1 MLMKTLFR
9 IVLLLYVAASLVEA
23 SRIKDITNIAGGR
36 DNQLFGYGIVVG
48 LAGAGDGSS
57 NEVTL
62 QSVANS
68 LEAFGVKITT
78 DDLKSNNVAAVI
90 VTANIGPFLKEGT
103 KIDVTIS
110 SIGDA
115 TTIQG
120 GVLLQT
126 PLQGA
131 DGVVYAVAQ
140 GPVAVGGFLEGV
152 DGATFQKNH
161 PTVGIIP
168 SGAIVE
174 REIPVDVI
182 EDNSVNLLLQHP
194 DYATAVRMADAINN
208 QYPGAAQAMDPSNV
222 NVHLPDEFVGQEINF
237 IAHLGMIEVVPDVRA
252 RVIIN
257 ERTGTIV
264 ATQNVR
270 ISKVAISH
278 GPLTVSISQTTEV
291 SQPNP
296 FAPRARGNNEPQ
308 QGAEGDPTFGPGGQ
322 TVAFDNAETQ
332 VEERMGGFQVI
343 DELPTI
349 DRLTAALNALGVSTR
364 EMMSI
369 FQSLK
374 AAGALQAELIME

>member
-1 MLMKTLFR
+1 MKTLLQ
-9 IVLLLYVAASLVEA
+9 ITLLLLLSAALAEA
-23 SRIKDITNIAGGR
+23 SRIKDITNVAGGR

-48 LAGAGDGSS
+48 LSGAGDGSS

-68 LEAFGVKITT
+68 LETFGVNITT

-90 VTANIGPFLKEGT
+90 VTADIGAFIKEGSR
-103 KIDVTIS
+103 IDVTVS

-140 GPVAVGGFLEGV
+140 GSLAVGGFLEGI

-161 PTVGIIP
+161 PTVGKIP
-168 SGAIVE
+168 GGAIVE
-174 REIPVDVI
+174 REIPASVV

-194 DYATAVRMADAINN
+194 DYATSVRMADAING
-208 QYPGAAQAMDPSNV
+208 QYPGTAQAMDPTKV
-222 NVHLPDEFVGQEINF
+222 NVRVPDEFLGQEINF
-237 IAHLGMIEVVPDVRA
+237 IAHLGMVEVVPDVRA

-270 ISKVAISH
+270 VSKVAISH

-296 FAPRARGNNEPQ
+296 LAPEANGQNAPQ
-308 QGAEGDPTFGPGGQ
+308 QAETGGPTFGPGGQ
-322 TVAFDNAETQ
+322 TVAVDNAQTE
-332 VEERMGGFQVI
+332 VVERMGGFQVI
-343 DELPTI
+343 DDLPTI